1 MYNFGQF
8 FKPQNLTE
16 ALNIYHKNPQA
27 IIIAGGT
34 DVLIKLRDG
43 KFSGADL
50 ISIGHLDALKKISQ
64 NDNGDIE
71 IGALA
76 SFEALSQNLLIRQ
89 NISILAEAAATVGGP
104 QIRRV
109 GTIGGNL
116 CNGAPSADTAAGLYA
131 LEAVLEI
138 ASAQGSRLLPI
149 EQFHLAPGKVALN
162 DGEIL
167 VKIHIKKANYCEHQG
182 YYFKYAMREAMDI
195 ATLGCAVVIA
205 GEQSIS
211 AIKIAMTV
219 AAPTPIRLHS
229 VEQALLGLS
238 FSQAKEQIGDL
249 VRLSINPRNSWRAS
263 KDFRLHIAGVI
274 AEDALDKAMK
284 KLGGAAQC

>member
-8 FKPQNLTE
+8 FKPQNLIE
-16 ALNIYHKNPQA
+16 ALAIYNNNPQA

-43 KFSGADL
+43 QFSGADL
-50 ISIGHLDALKKISQ
+50 ISIGHLEPLKMISQ
-64 NDNGDIE
+64 DDNGDII

-76 SFEALSQNLLIRQ
+76 SFDALSQNPLIRQ
-89 NISILAEAAATVGGP
+89 NLSILAEAAATVGGP
-104 QIRRV
+104 QIRRA

-116 CNGAPSADTAAGLYA
+116 CNGAPSADTAASLYA

-138 ASAQGSRLLPI
+138 ASKQGNRLLPI
-149 EQFHLAPGKVALN
+149 EQFHLAPGKVDLK

-167 VKIHIKKANYCEHQG
+167 TKIHIKKACYCGRQG

-195 ATLGCAVVIA
+195 ATLGCAIVIG
-205 GEQSIS
+205 GEQAID

-219 AAPTPIRLHS
+219 AAPTPIRLHT
-229 VEQALLGLS
+229 VEQALCGLG
-238 FSQAKEQIGDL
+238 FSEAKEQIGDL

-274 AEDALDKAMK
+274 AEDALEKAIE